1 MGRSASGWLLPL
13 DFGVVPCSKC
23 HSRDFIGQYR
33 KRPVYHLNRSLG
45 GRRLVRLP
53 GMAASNVCERVLST
67 QSSRRAFGKAVVQ
80 RGVNGARRRP
90 WVNKLAC
97 TASPVERR
105 VRGGWPKPVFEGD
118 LCAKRGIFISF
129 VIAFICLF
137 NSRMPPLSKML
148 IYLSIFQ
155 VVVALIHEACGA

>member
-1 MGRSASGWLLPL
+1 MPFRQMKGDLQSLVSARQKDGLRCSCPL
-13 DFGVVPCSKC
+13 AS
-23 HSRDFIGQYR
+23 
-33 KRPVYHLNRSLG
+33 
-45 GRRLVRLP
+45 GRRLQAGSGL
-53 GMAASNVCERVLST
+53 SVLAREQQLTT